1 MSATSRTVESPGYG
15 KIFQSYYKVFY
26 LVFVNSNHLPGAT
39 IISCFLDRILK
50 KVRSFCGSMSRTVL
64 LAFDVSCVIKPAYCT
79 VVELSN
85 VVLIGI
91 PKE

>member
-1 MSATSRTVESPGYG
+1 MKTNKQTKKSILII
-15 KIFQSYYKVFY
+15 KY
-26 LVFVNSNHLPGAT
+26 LVYVNSNHLPGAT
-39 IISCFLDRILK
+39 IISCFLDRILR